1 MSVRRRLRQ
10 IVLLFSSVA
19 VVVPVVYFLVKQ
31 GLDRAEKITS
41 IGFGLLGAVGLVAS
55 WRTAR
60 PGMKPGAAS
69 PTESVPL
76 GCLLH
81 LRDDGRPPLVEQVDP
96 LDLGVKPAIDTT
108 DRHDQ
113 DLPPYV
119 PRTGDDDLEWAI
131 AEGGIVLLHGKAA
144 AGKSRSA
151 FEAIHRLRP
160 HHQLLTPAYA
170 GALRD
175 VVEAGY
181 PIRDAVVW
189 LDDLE
194 RFLTPGGIDQALLQR
209 LCPSGRADVVVVA
222 TIRDEEL
229 SRLDHAATRGGQGQE
244 LITAGLDEAA
254 AKLVAQIRG
263 RRRIPVGQHLTDSER
278 TDAEATGDDRITA
291 ALTAGVGFAEYLA
304 AGPAMMRRWSV
315 GDGPSFEV
323 GHALISAAVDC
334 RRAGYTTPVPRDILA
349 KLYRPYLSPAW
360 RHRADLPTITQ
371 GLQWACERVLGAS
384 SCLLPHEN
392 DTYTASDYLLDRTTT
407 GQGPLA
413 TIPVPDQVWN
423 TLLTIATTPQ
433 AATIGT
439 HAYFTQRLDIAEQA
453 WRTAA
458 DTGDTGAMFNLGVL
472 LAQLGDRQEEAEQ
485 WYRRA
490 ADAGHTRAMSNLGVL
505 LEQRG
510 DRQEEAEQ
518 WYRRA
523 ADTGDTGDTGAMF
536 NLGVLLAQRGDRQ
549 EEAEQWFRRAADT
562 GDTRAM
568 FNLGVLLAQLGDRQE
583 EAEQWFRRAADT
595 GDTGAMSNLGVL
607 LEQRGDRQEE
617 AEQWFRRGADTG
629 DTGAMFNLGVL
640 LAQLGDRQ
648 EEAEQWYRRAAD
660 TGDTG
665 AMSNLGV
672 LLEQRGDR
680 QEEAEQWFRR
690 AADTGDTGAM
700 FNLGVLL
707 EQRGDRQEEAEQ
719 WYRRAADTGDIGAMF
734 NLGVLLAQLGDRQ
747 EEAEQ
752 WFRRAADTG
761 DTGAMFNLGALLAHR
776 GDGEQPEG

>member
-1 MSVRRRLRQ
+1 MAFMSVRRRLRQ

-41 IGFGLLGAVGLVAS
+41 IGFGLLGAVGLVVG

-60 PGMKPGAAS
+60 PGKKPGTAS

-113 DLPPYV
+113 DLPRYV

-175 VVEAGY
+175 LVEAGY
-181 PIRDAVVW
+181 PISDAVVW

-278 TDAEATGDDRITA
+278 TAAEATGDDRITA

-334 RRAGYTTPVPRDILA
+334 RRAGYTTPVSRDILA

-384 SCLLPHEN
+384 SCLLPHDN

-413 TIPVPDQVWN
+413 ATPVPDHVWN
-423 TLLTIATTPQ
+423 TLLPIATTPQ

-458 DTGDTGAMFNLGVL
+458 DTGHTDAMFNLGVL
-472 LAQLGDRQEEAEQ
+472 LARGGDSQEEAEQ
-485 WYRRA
+485 WFRHA
-490 ADAGHTRAMSNLGVL
+490 ADTGHTDAMSNLGVL

-510 DRQEEAEQ
+510 SQEEAEQ
-518 WYRRA
+518 WFRRA
-523 ADTGDTGDTGAMF
+523 ADTGHTEAMY
-536 NLGVLLAQRGDRQ
+536 NLGVLLEQRGSQ

-568 FNLGVLLAQLGDRQE
+568 SNLGVLLEQRGSQDEAEQWYRRAADTGHTEAMSNLGVLLEQRGSQDEAEQWYRRAADTGHTRAMSNLGVLLAKRGDSQE

-595 GDTGAMSNLGVL
+595 GHTDAMNNLGIL
-607 LEQRGDRQEE
+607 LKQRGDS
-617 AEQWFRRGADTG
+617 
-629 DTGAMFNLGVL
+629 
-640 LAQLGDRQ
+640 Q

-660 TGDTG
+660 TGHTD
-665 AMSNLGV
+665 AMYNLGI
-672 LLEQRGDR
+672 LLEQRGSQD
-680 QEEAEQWFRR
+680 
-690 AADTGDTGAM
+690 
-700 FNLGVLL
+700 
-707 EQRGDRQEEAEQ
+707 EAEQ
-719 WYRRAADTGDIGAMF
+719 WYRRAAGTGHRPAMS
-734 NLGVLLAQLGDRQ
+734 NLR
-747 EEAEQ
+747 
-752 WFRRAADTG
+752 
-761 DTGAMFNLGALLAHR
+761 ALLEQR

>member
-1 MSVRRRLRQ
+1 MSAWRRLRQ

-41 IGFGLLGAVGLVAS
+41 IGFGLLGAIGLMVS

-60 PGMKPGAAS
+60 PGKKPGTAS

-119 PRTGDDDLEWAI
+119 HRTGDDDLEWAI

-170 GALRD
+170 GALKD
-175 VVEAGY
+175 LVEAGY
-181 PIRDAVVW
+181 PISDAVVW

-278 TDAEATGDDRITA
+278 IKAEATGDDRITA

-392 DTYTASDYLLDRTTT
+392 GTYTASDYLLDRTTT

-413 TIPVPDQVWN
+413 TTPVPDQVWN
-423 TLLTIATTPQ
+423 TLLTIATTRQ

-458 DTGDTGAMFNLGVL
+458 DTGDIGAMFNLGVLLEQRGDCQEEAEQWYRRAADTGHTDAMSNLGALLAQLGDREEEAEQWLRRAADAGHAGAMFNLGVL
-472 LAQLGDRQEEAEQ
+472 LAQLGDREEEAEQ

-490 ADAGHTRAMSNLGVL
+490 ADAGHA
-505 LEQRG
+505 
-510 DRQEEAEQ
+510 
-518 WYRRA
+518 
-523 ADTGDTGDTGAMF
+523 GAMF
-536 NLGVLLAQRGDRQ
+536 NLGVLLAELGDRH
-549 EEAEQWFRRAADT
+549 EEAEQWLRRAADA
-562 GDTRAM
+562 GHAGAM
-568 FNLGVLLAQLGDRQE
+568 SNLGVLLAQLGDRHE
-583 EAEQWFRRAADT
+583 EAEQWLRRAADA
-595 GDTGAMSNLGVL
+595 GHSDAMSNLGVL
-607 LEQRGDRQEE
+607 LAQLGDREEE
-617 AEQWFRRGADTG
+617 AEQWLRRAADSG
-629 DTGAMFNLGVL
+629 DAGAMFNLGVL
-640 LAQLGDRQ
+640 LAQLGDRH
-648 EEAEQWYRRAAD
+648 EEAEQWLRRAAD
-660 TGDTG
+660 SGDTD
-665 AMSNLGV
+665 AMINLG
-672 LLEQRGDR
+672 
-680 QEEAEQWFRR
+680 A
-690 AADTGDTGAM
+690 
-700 FNLGVLL
+700 
-707 EQRGDRQEEAEQ
+707 
-719 WYRRAADTGDIGAMF
+719 
-734 NLGVLLAQLGDRQ
+734 LLAQLGDRH

-752 WFRRAADTG
+752 WLRRAADSG
-761 DTGAMFNLGALLAHR
+761 DTDAMTNLGLLLEQR
-776 GDGEQPEG
+776 GNGEQSEG

>member
-1 MSVRRRLRQ
+1 MPARRQLRQ
-10 IVLLFSSVA
+10 IVLLLSSVA
-19 VVVPVVYFLVKQ
+19 VIAPLVYFLVKQ

-41 IGFGLLGAVGLVAS
+41 IAFGLLGAVGLIAS
-55 WRTAR
+55 WLTTR
-60 PGMKPGAAS
+60 PGKKPGTAS
-69 PTESVPL
+69 PPESVPL

-81 LRDDGRPPLVEQVDP
+81 LRDDGQPPLVEQVDP

-160 HHQLLTPAYA
+160 HHQLLIPAYA
-170 GALRD
+170 GALKD
-175 VVEAGY
+175 LVEAGY
-181 PIRDAVVW
+181 PINYAVVW

-209 LCPSGRADVVVVA
+209 LCPSGRGDVVVVA

-263 RRRIPVGQHLTDSER
+263 RRRIPVSQHLTDSER

-413 TIPVPDQVWN
+413 ATPVPEQVWN
-423 TLLTIATTPQ
+423 TLLAIATTSQ
-433 AATIGT
+433 AATIGA

-458 DTGDTGAMFNLGVL
+458 DTGHTDAMYNLGVL
-472 LAQLGDRQEEAEQ
+472 LIQRGSNDEAEQ

-490 ADAGHTRAMSNLGVL
+490 ADTRHPDAMNNLGVL
-505 LEQRG
+505 LTQRG
-510 DRQEEAEQ
+510 SNDEAEQWYRRAADTGDTDAMNNLGALLEKRGNRQEEAEQ

-523 ADTGDTGDTGAMF
+523 ADTRHPDAMNNLGALLAQHGSKDEAEQWLRHAANTGHPDAMYNLGALLAQHGSKDEAEQWCRRAADTRHPDAMNNLGALLAQHGSKDEAEQWLRHAANTGHTHAMNNLGVLLAQHGSKDEAEQWCRRAANTSHTDAMS
-536 NLGVLLAQRGDRQ
+536 NLGVLLAQRGD
-549 EEAEQWFRRAADT
+549 
-562 GDTRAM
+562 
-568 FNLGVLLAQLGDRQE
+568 
-583 EAEQWFRRAADT
+583 
-595 GDTGAMSNLGVL
+595 
-607 LEQRGDRQEE
+607 
-617 AEQWFRRGADTG
+617 
-629 DTGAMFNLGVL
+629 
-640 LAQLGDRQ
+640 
-648 EEAEQWYRRAAD
+648 
-660 TGDTG
+660 
-665 AMSNLGV
+665 
-672 LLEQRGDR
+672 
-680 QEEAEQWFRR
+680 
-690 AADTGDTGAM
+690 
-700 FNLGVLL
+700 
-707 EQRGDRQEEAEQ
+707 
-719 WYRRAADTGDIGAMF
+719 
-734 NLGVLLAQLGDRQ
+734 
-747 EEAEQ
+747 
-752 WFRRAADTG
+752 
-761 DTGAMFNLGALLAHR
+761 
-776 GDGEQPEG
+776 GEQSEG

>member
-10 IVLLFSSVA
+10 IVLLLSSAA
-19 VVVPVVYFLVKQ
+19 VVAPVVYFLVKQ

-41 IGFGLLGAVGLVAS
+41 IAFGILGAVGLVFG
-55 WRTAR
+55 WLKTR
-60 PGMKPGAAS
+60 PGRKPGTAS

-175 VVEAGY
+175 LVEAGY

-278 TDAEATGDDRITA
+278 TDAEATGDDRIAA

-334 RRAGYTTPVPRDILA
+334 RRAGYTAPVPRDILA

-392 DTYTASDYLLDRTTT
+392 GTYTASDYLLDRTTT

-413 TIPVPDQVWN
+413 ATPVPDQVWN

-439 HAYFTQRLDIAEQA
+439 HAYFAQRLDIAEQA

-458 DTGDTGAMFNLGVL
+458 DIGHSEAMFNLGVL
-472 LAQLGDRQEEAEQ
+472 LARGGDSREEAEQWFRRAADTGHTDAMSNLGVLLEQRGSQAEAEQWFRRAADTGHTEAMYNLGVLLARGGDSREEAEQWFRRAADTGHTRAMSNLGVLLEQRGSQAEAEQWFRHAADTGHTEAMYNLGVLLEQRGSQAEAEQWYRRAADAGHTGAMSNLGVLLARGGDSREEAEQWFRRAADTGYTRAMYNLGILLEQSGDSQEEAEQ

-490 ADAGHTRAMSNLGVL
+490 ADAGHTGAMSNLGVL
-505 LEQRG
+505 LAKRG
-510 DRQEEAEQ
+510 DSR
-518 WYRRA
+518 
-523 ADTGDTGDTGAMF
+523 
-536 NLGVLLAQRGDRQ
+536 

-562 GDTRAM
+562 GHTDAM
-568 FNLGVLLAQLGDRQE
+568 NNLGI
-583 EAEQWFRRAADT
+583 
-595 GDTGAMSNLGVL
+595 L
-607 LEQRGDRQEE
+607 LEQSGDS
-617 AEQWFRRGADTG
+617 
-629 DTGAMFNLGVL
+629 
-640 LAQLGDRQ
+640 Q

-660 TGDTG
+660 AGHTG
-665 AMSNLGV
+665 AMSNLRA
-672 LLEQRGDR
+672 LLEQRGD
-680 QEEAEQWFRR
+680 
-690 AADTGDTGAM
+690 
-700 FNLGVLL
+700 
-707 EQRGDRQEEAEQ
+707 
-719 WYRRAADTGDIGAMF
+719 
-734 NLGVLLAQLGDRQ
+734 
-747 EEAEQ
+747 
-752 WFRRAADTG
+752 
-761 DTGAMFNLGALLAHR
+761 
-776 GDGEQPEG
+776 GEQSEG

>member
-41 IGFGLLGAVGLVAS
+41 IGFGLLGAVGLVVG

-60 PGMKPGAAS
+60 PGKKPGTAS

-113 DLPPYV
+113 DLPRYV

-175 VVEAGY
+175 LVEAGY
-181 PIRDAVVW
+181 PISDAVVW

-278 TDAEATGDDRITA
+278 TAAEATGDDRITA

-334 RRAGYTTPVPRDILA
+334 RRAGYTTPVSRDILA

-384 SCLLPHEN
+384 SCLLPHDN

-413 TIPVPDQVWN
+413 ATPVPDHVWN
-423 TLLTIATTPQ
+423 TLLPIATTPQ

-458 DTGDTGAMFNLGVL
+458 DTGHTDAMFNLGVL
-472 LAQLGDRQEEAEQ
+472 LARGGDSQEEAEQ
-485 WYRRA
+485 WFRHA
-490 ADAGHTRAMSNLGVL
+490 ADTGHTDAMSNLGVL

-510 DRQEEAEQ
+510 SQEEAEQ
-518 WYRRA
+518 WFRRA
-523 ADTGDTGDTGAMF
+523 ADTGHTEAMY
-536 NLGVLLAQRGDRQ
+536 NLGVLLEQRGSQ

-568 FNLGVLLAQLGDRQE
+568 SNLGVLLEQRGSQDEAEQWYRRAADTGHTEAMSNLGVLLEQRGSQDEAEQWYRRAADTGHTRAMSNLGVLLAKRGDSQE

-595 GDTGAMSNLGVL
+595 GHTDAMNNLGIL
-607 LEQRGDRQEE
+607 LKQRGDS
-617 AEQWFRRGADTG
+617 
-629 DTGAMFNLGVL
+629 
-640 LAQLGDRQ
+640 Q

-660 TGDTG
+660 TGHTD
-665 AMSNLGV
+665 AMYNLGI
-672 LLEQRGDR
+672 LLEQRGSQD
-680 QEEAEQWFRR
+680 
-690 AADTGDTGAM
+690 
-700 FNLGVLL
+700 
-707 EQRGDRQEEAEQ
+707 EAEQ
-719 WYRRAADTGDIGAMF
+719 WYRRAAGTGHRPAMS
-734 NLGVLLAQLGDRQ
+734 NLR
-747 EEAEQ
+747 
-752 WFRRAADTG
+752 
-761 DTGAMFNLGALLAHR
+761 ALLEQR